1 MTNYAASDPASPNAG
16 DIWYTN
22 GQVKVALG
30 TDQHNRETAPGVW
43 STVAS
48 TTLARRYAASC
59 GTQSAHLAAGGLGS
73 PGVSNVTDKY
83 DGITWSAANNHLV
96 AIRHFTA

>member
-1 MTNYAASDPASPNAG
+1 MGAIITSTQFSTTGTESSSNVLNGTGAWTGASRSGVTNYAASDPASPNAG

-48 TTLARRYAASC
+48 TTLALSLI
-59 GTQSAHLAAGGLGS
+59 H
-73 PGVSNVTDKY
+73 
-83 DGITWSAANNHLV
+83 I
-96 AIRHFTA
+96 